1 MKKIFIAAILI
12 IFCSSAFA
20 QERADTKYWIFF
32 KDKGEFKPD
41 LKIEKG
47 SSAYEKGKELI
58 TERAVK
64 RRLKVLDENELISFA
79 DLPLDNSYISE
90 INNAGIEMIAKSKW
104 LNGVSAYLTK
114 DQIRK
119 IASFDFVKQIK
130 VVNKLYKQVIENIS
144 SDPADNVTSRTD
156 TVNVYDYGKSYK
168 QMEMVNVPK
177 LHNMNI
183 TGKGVMIASFDD
195 GFDWKNHEALKN
207 LRVRN
212 EYDFINNDQNTYF
225 EKKQKYKDEKIQG
238 QHGTA
243 TLSSM
248 SGFYD
253 GKLIGPAFDSE
264 ILLAKTEYV
273 PTETPME
280 EDFWLE
286 AAEWAEAQGTDIIT
300 SSLIYKV
307 YDEPFSNNSYSY
319 DNYDGN
325 TAITTIAADMCAHL
339 GIVVCQA
346 MGNYNQT
353 EIPSIGSAA
362 DGDSIISV
370 GAVTYSGDPAGFTSN
385 GPTRDGRTKP
395 DVSAPGVYVY
405 VALVKEISGDDTS
418 YEYSSGTSFSTP
430 ITAGVAALILSVH
443 PELTPLQVRDALRN
457 TASKSENPDNVLGW
471 GIINAYDAVLY
482 NGMAW
487 SNDFLIMRSGDEL
500 TISTYLASK
509 DLIDPNSVKINYSFD
524 NGENYNSAEMKLTEP
539 SGDKNNSG
547 KYSVTFKIEGNMD
560 NFKSFFSASD
570 NSGNSSFYPK
580 DAIGKN

>member
-183 TGKGVMIASFDD
+183 TGKGIMIASFDD

-248 SGFYD
+248 S
-253 GKLIGPAFDSE
+253 
-264 ILLAKTEYV
+264 
-273 PTETPME
+273 
-280 EDFWLE
+280 
-286 AAEWAEAQGTDIIT
+286 
-300 SSLIYKV
+300 
-307 YDEPFSNNSYSY
+307 
-319 DNYDGN
+319 
-325 TAITTIAADMCAHL
+325 
-339 GIVVCQA
+339 
-346 MGNYNQT
+346 
-353 EIPSIGSAA
+353 
-362 DGDSIISV
+362 
-370 GAVTYSGDPAGFTSN
+370 
-385 GPTRDGRTKP
+385 
-395 DVSAPGVYVY
+395 
-405 VALVKEISGDDTS
+405 
-418 YEYSSGTSFSTP
+418 
-430 ITAGVAALILSVH
+430 
-443 PELTPLQVRDALRN
+443 
-457 TASKSENPDNVLGW
+457 
-471 GIINAYDAVLY
+471 
-482 NGMAW
+482 
-487 SNDFLIMRSGDEL
+487 
-500 TISTYLASK
+500 
-509 DLIDPNSVKINYSFD
+509 
-524 NGENYNSAEMKLTEP
+524 
-539 SGDKNNSG
+539 
-547 KYSVTFKIEGNMD
+547 
-560 NFKSFFSASD
+560 
-570 NSGNSSFYPK
+570 
-580 DAIGKN
+580 